1 MAMRLLSAGFA
12 LLLLAGCAT
21 GRSDGSE
28 RIQTTA
34 QANNENMTG
43 AMQAPLRDVNVLRT
57 KIPDILLQAIAD
69 PYARPPQPSDCPLLV
84 ALIQPLEDALG
95 PDLDAPAPDED
106 DLMQRGQT
114 TAIGAV
120 AGLASDVIP
129 FRGWVRKLSG
139 AERHDA
145 LVQSAIVAGAV
156 RRAYLKGLG
165 EARGCN
171 PPATPSHV
179 HAGRAAVEDQSLLRD
194 AGRRLKPN
202 FPIRQAAPEPA
213 SGTPQTAPGR

>member
-1 MAMRLLSAGFA
+1 MRATFTAGFA

-28 RIQTTA
+28 RIQTTS
-34 QANNENMTG
+34 QANEENMSG
-43 AMQAPLRDVNVLRT
+43 AMSAPLRDVNVLRT
-57 KIPDILLQAIAD
+57 KIPEILLVSMAD
-69 PYARPPQPSDCPLLV
+69 PYARPPPQATCPQLV
-84 ALIQPLEDALG
+84 DLIQPLDDALG

-106 DLMQRGQT
+106 DLMQRGHT

-120 AGLASDVIP
+120 AGLATDVIP

-139 AERHDA
+139 AERHDQ

-179 HAGRAAVEDQSLLRD
+179 NAGRQVMQDESVLRQ
-194 AGRRLKPN
+194 AGRLKPN
-202 FPIRQAAPEPA
+202 FPIRLADPAPP
-213 SGTPQTAPGR
+213 SGTPQTAPQ